1 MSQEPPS
8 PKIPPFRFDGYLPEG
23 VYISSETE
31 VFFVSDLRSSGV
43 DQCYACAGDDLGRSV
58 GAIRLLVDGSSVTD
72 KEGPQDIDTVI
83 LLPQDFYQQIE
94 QEYEPTLELEEMLL
108 TRRPEE
114 TFAAEDETD
123 WLDGLRFSVRRVN
136 PTVVERIS
144 GDTIMIINVE
154 QYQKAQEEL
163 RQLEDRLHR

>member
-1 MSQEPPS
+1 
-8 PKIPPFRFDGYLPEG
+8 
-23 VYISSETE
+23 
-31 VFFVSDLRSSGV
+31 
-43 DQCYACAGDDLGRSV
+43 
-58 GAIRLLVDGSSVTD
+58 
-72 KEGPQDIDTVI
+72 
-83 LLPQDFYQQIE
+83 
-94 QEYEPTLELEEMLL
+94 MLL

-123 WLDGLRFSVRRVN
+123 WMDGLRFSVRRVN

-163 RQLEDRLHR
+163 RQLEDRLHRLQQDCYLTPKKRTGYEARFNNSN